1 MAFPE
6 LHGVVQQVAHHA
18 AQGLHAGVQGRQGGR
33 VGVQANVVAGVLRI
47 ADQGVEQGRQ
57 VHRAGHFLVG
67 MGAAGIGQ
75 AFGHQR
81 AHAIEV
87 GQQARAQ
94 LGIGHLFGAQAHA
107 GQRRLQVVRDGG
119 QQLGALLHMGLHAGL
134 QGLQGARGLGHFG
147 GQGVGR
153 A

>member
-1 MAFPE
+1 M
-6 LHGVVQQVAHHA
+6 HGRQV
-18 AQGLHAGVQGRQGGR
+18 GGGGVQ
-33 VGVQANVVAGVLRI
+33 VHVVAGILRI
-47 ADQGVEQGRQ
+47 ADQGIEQGGQ
-57 VHRAGHFLVG
+57 VHRAGRFLVG
-67 MGAAGIGQ
+67 VGAAGIGQ
-75 AFGHQR
+75 ALGHQC

-94 LGIGHLFGAQAHA
+94 LGIGDLLGAQAHA

-147 GQGVGR
+147 GQGVGC